1 VTRAFI
7 TDFIETTVSDEDIQ
21 VIIPDGLDAAFV
33 GLMRTDDAYI
43 AVYSIE
49 KSIQII
55 AKEMP
60 ETDAV
65 EHFWYNVDGAKGKG
79 YPVFIHTP
87 NTDESSWS
95 VSLPFTFD

>member
-1 VTRAFI
+1 MTRAFI
-7 TDFIETTVSDEDIQ
+7 KDFIETTVSDEDAQ

-33 GLMRTDDAYI
+33 GLMQADDAYI

-79 YPVFIHTP
+79 YPGFIHTP

>member
-1 VTRAFI
+1 MTRAFI
-7 TDFIETTVSDEDIQ
+7 KDFIETTVLDEDVQ

-33 GLMRTDDAYI
+33 GIMPVNGVYV

-60 ETDAV
+60 QKDAE

-87 NTDESSWS
+87 DTDQSSWS
-95 VSLPFTFD
+95 VSTPFVFD

>member
-1 VTRAFI
+1 
-7 TDFIETTVSDEDIQ
+7 
-21 VIIPDGLDAAFV
+21 
-33 GLMRTDDAYI
+33 
-43 AVYSIE
+43 
-49 KSIQII
+49 
-55 AKEMP
+55 MP